1 MGKKRSGK
9 INFATQ
15 SFSAMMRERIVELSN
30 LHNMLAKK
38 MEAVHPFDLEHL
50 AAAIARNYGDKGA
63 IIITRGG
70 DGTRVAFHGMTLR
83 EAEDALCI
91 AIHDLVSNA

>member
-1 MGKKRSGK
+1 LQCKKLV
-9 INFATQ
+9 AVL
-15 SFSAMMRERIVELSN
+15 RERMAELSN
-30 LHNMLAKK
+30 LHSMLAKK
-38 MEAVHPFDLEHL
+38 MEAVHPFDLAHL

-63 IIITRGG
+63 IIITRGR